1 MLKRD
6 VVMRETLT
14 DLIPTFLMNLTTFH
28 QNRLQTNTP
37 LPRQDQPMHDH

>member
-6 VVMRETLT
+6 VVMTEKLT
-14 DLIPTFLMNLTTFH
+14 DLIPTFHMNLNTFH

-37 LPRQDQPMHDH
+37 PPRQEQPMQDH

>member
-6 VVMRETLT
+6 VVMTEKLT
-14 DLIPTFLMNLTTFH
+14 VLIPIFHMNLNAVH

-37 LPRQDQPMHDH
+37 LPRQDQPMQDH